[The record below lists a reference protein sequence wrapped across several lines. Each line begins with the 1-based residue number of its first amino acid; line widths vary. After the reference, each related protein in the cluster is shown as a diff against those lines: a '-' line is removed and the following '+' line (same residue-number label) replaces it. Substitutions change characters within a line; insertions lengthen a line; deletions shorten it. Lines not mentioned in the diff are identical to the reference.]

1 MISENEQYLINICEN
16 AKKASKE
23 LMTLKVIK
31 KNEILNFVADKIEQ
45 NANAI
50 LEENKKD
57 IENAQK
63 QNYKSA
69 YIERLTLNHDKV
81 LYMADTLRNV
91 AKLKD
96 VIDQYDSMT
105 TLENGLVVGKKRV
118 PLGVVALIFE
128 SRPNMIVDAFS
139 LCLKSGNAVILR
151 GGKEAILTNIKI
163 TKIIQD
169 ALEYIGYNKNFVQ
182 LISNIDRE
190 LVTLLVKQNKYIDVI
205 IPRGSKT
212 LIDSVVLNSTVPVI
226 ETGVGNCH
234 IYVDSNADMEKAIS
248 VVNNAKTHRVSV
260 CNALETLLVHED
272 IAPAFLPLITKE
284 LSKSNVEIRCCDKSM
299 PYVEGGIKA
308 TEDDFKEEFLDY
320 ILAVKTVKGID
331 EAIKHIDEYGTKHS
345 ESIITENYTL
355 AQQFLNE
362 VDSSAV
368 YVNASTRFTDGDMFG
383 FGGEIG
389 ISTQKLHARGP
400 MGLKELTTYKYVI
413 YGDGQIR

>member
-1 MISENEQYLINICEN
+1 MISENEKYLINICEN

-31 KNEILNFVADKIEQ
+31 KNEILNFVADKIIE

-69 YIERLTLNHDKV
+69 YIERLTLNNDKV
-81 LYMADTLRNV
+81 LYMADTLKNV

-96 VIDQYDSMT
+96 VIDQFDSMQ

-163 TKIIQD
+163 TQIIQE

-182 LISNIDRE
+182 LISNTDRE
-190 LVTLLVKQNKYIDVI
+190 LVSILVKQNKYIDVI

-234 IYVDSNADMEKAIS
+234 MYVDKYADIKKAIS
-248 VVNNAKTHRVSV
+248 VVNNAKTNRVSV

-272 IAPAFLPLITKE
+272 IAPTFLPLINKE
-284 LSKSNVEIRCCDKSM
+284 LSKSNVELRCCDKSL
-299 PYVEGGIKA
+299 PYVEGGVKA
-308 TEDDFKEEFLDY
+308 CEDDFKEEFLDY
-320 ILAVKTVKGID
+320 ILAVKTVSDID

-355 AQQFLNE
+355 AQKFLNE